1 MKEHK
6 ITPLILCGGTG
17 SRLWPLSRASYPK
30 QYLEIRPK
38 EGISFLQETILRIKN
53 LNNIEDPIIICNEE
67 HRFIVGEQI
76 RQLGIKAKAIL
87 LEPIGRNTAPAITA
101 ATIKAF
107 DMDKESILLA
117 LPADHI
123 IREKNIFK
131 KVINKALSF
140 VRDGKIVTFGITPNK
155 AETGYGYIESINALR
170 KKDLN
175 GEKIIRFI
183 EKPDKKNAEKF
194 ISDKKF
200 SWNSGIFFFKA
211 EVLLNELS
219 IICPDIYK
227 FCEKALMKKIFD
239 LEFQRLDKE
248 FFSFC
253 EEISFDKAIMEK
265 TNLGVV
271 LPLDAGWN
279 DIGNW
284 QSMWEVSD
292 KDEYENVILGR
303 VISKEVKRSY
313 LRSENKLIVGL
324 GLENLIVVETND
336 AILVA
341 NKNKAQNVK
350 NIVEL
355 LKDRGEPEATIH
367 KTIFRPW
374 GNYTSIAEGINWQ
387 VKKIIVK
394 PDASLSLQLH
404 NFRSEHWVIVD
415 GSALVE
421 IDNKEQIINQNESIY
436 IPLGSKHRLSNK
448 GEKDLVLIEVQS
460 GNYLG
465 EEDIIR
471 FKDNYGRID

>member
-53 LNNIEDPIIICNEE
+53 LKNIEDPIIVCNEE
-67 HRFIVGEQI
+67 HRFIVAEQI
-76 RQLGIKAKAIL
+76 RQLGIQAKAIL
-87 LEPIGRNTAPAITA
+87 LEPIGRNTAPAIAA

-107 DMDKESILLA
+107 NLDKESILLA

-123 IREKNIFK
+123 IQEKNTFR

-140 VRDGKIVTFGITPNK
+140 VIDGKIVTFGITPNR
-155 AETGYGYIESINALR
+155 AETGYGYIESSNPLR
-170 KKDLN
+170 VKDLN
-175 GEKIIRFI
+175 GEKITKFI

-194 ISDKKF
+194 ITDKKF

-211 EVLLNELS
+211 EVLLYELS
-219 IICPDIYK
+219 IMCPDIYK
-227 FCEKALMKKIFD
+227 FCEKALMKKFFD

-248 FFSFC
+248 LFSLC
-253 EEISFDKAIMEK
+253 EEISFDKAVMEK
-265 TNLGVV
+265 TSLGVV
-271 LPLDAGWN
+271 LPLDAGWS

-292 KDEYENVILGR
+292 KDEYENVILGK
-303 VISKEVKRSY
+303 VISKEVKSSY

-355 LKDRGEPEATIH
+355 LKNIGEPEATKH

-394 PDASLSLQLH
+394 PYASLSLQLH
-404 NFRSEHWVIVD
+404 NHRSEHWVIVD
-415 GSALVE
+415 GTALVE

-436 IPLGSKHRLSNK
+436 IPLGSKHRLSNRGK
-448 GEKDLVLIEVQS
+448 KDLVLIEVQS

-465 EEDIIR
+465 EDDIVR
-471 FKDNYGRID
+471 FKDNYGRL